1 MLYFIRYWAAFG
13 WVIFCF
19 GPSFFLLGSNPLM
32 NVSIDLKKGI
42 DQSEAKFFIL
52 YEGANIQVHTINEI
66 ENMRNL

>member
-1 MLYFIRYWAAFG
+1 MGRIWLGYFLFWAK
-13 WVIFCF
+13 
-19 GPSFFLLGSNPLM
+19 FFFAGFNPLM